1 MCERKGAIRWWLN
14 NDMGGNIITHENS
27 DGPYSLIL
35 QTVAIPHVR
44 TYREMVLMQDNA
56 TPPHCQ
62 NNTANAAGI
71 LLPLIST

>member
-35 QTVAIPHVR
+35 QTVAIPHIR

-56 TPPHCQ
+56 TPH
-62 NNTANAAGI
+62 TARTTQQMIQGHKI
-71 LLPLIST
+71 RLLR